1 MLAVCQICGEV
12 FAEISIE
19 GRTDSIAIAPLR
31 YPLNGTMFGSADPF
45 HGVNPPYALSAA
57 VEWEQFRHYGIHR
70 PMIKDDEILTTKG
83 LVKIPKDGSVAYM
96 DGSKPPEI
104 ERDKIADAVL
114 QVSDEDAERMAREI
128 LQGGPKVVVSE
139 EVPDNTVWVMDGAM
153 IIEDKEPIPP
163 LYLHEVAVDPDKSA
177 FICAK
182 CNKSFDTLK
191 ALQGHMG
198 GAHKPK
204 KKVKK

>member
-70 PMIKDDEILTTKG
+70 PLIKDDEILTTKG

-114 QVSDEDAERMAREI
+114 QVSDEDAERIVREKMLAEMADTKQAEPEGWVCEI
-128 LQGGPKVVVSE
+128 CG
-139 EVPDNTVWVMDGAM
+139 
-153 IIEDKEPIPP
+153 KE
-163 LYLHEVAVDPDKSA
+163 LRSKR
-177 FICAK
+177 
-182 CNKSFDTLK
+182 

-198 GAHKPK
+198 GAHRGRHG
-204 KKVKK
+204 